1 MSGKPLSEEATFKLS
16 RNLSAKLIST
26 HLIRTG
32 LLTQKL
38 HEHEHEMTIYYRRE
52 ERPTRFHSQE
62 PNSRRQRQ
70 PKRHWWCPVTRQA
83 LPQNLQNSGD
93 NTERKSSS
101 HAPHPWLR
109 TSHRISQEL
118 DGSERTKKPRLNP
131 NQEAQTTPKGCET
144 LKNRRIIASSWFH
157 VPSISW

>member
-1 MSGKPLSEEATFKLS
+1 MSGKPLSEEETFKLS

-38 HEHEHEMTIYYRRE
+38 HEHEMTIYYGRE

-70 PKRHWWCPVTRQA
+70 PKRHICCPVTRHA

-101 HAPHPWLR
+101 HAPMTENQPQDLTRVRWIR
-109 TSHRISQEL
+109 KDQE
-118 DGSERTKKPRLNP
+118 T
-131 NQEAQTTPKGCET
+131 ET
-144 LKNRRIIASSWFH
+144 
-157 VPSISW
+157 